1 MKTEKIDN
9 QKIEKLILFF
19 KTSTAMF
26 EFMQKILDI
35 HAPNSSN
42 VNRND
47 KMYSLHK
54 LAIVELEKDKVDLIV
69 LDNLL
74 AEMEKLAEQN
84 SIPIPNFEVGGTT
97 SSVS

>member
-1 MKTEKIDN
+1 MDN
-9 QKIEKLILFF
+9 KKIETLIAFF

-35 HAPNSSN
+35 HAPNSSS
-42 VNRND
+42 VSRNN
-47 KMYSLHK
+47 KMYPLHK
-54 LAIVELEKDKVDLIV
+54 LALVELEKDKVDLIV

-84 SIPIPNFEVGGTT
+84 SMPIPNFEVGGTT

>member
-1 MKTEKIDN
+1 MDN
-9 QKIEKLILFF
+9 KKIETLITFF

-42 VNRND
+42 ANRNN

-54 LAIVELEKDKVDLIV
+54 LALVELEKDKVDLIV

-84 SIPIPNFEVGGTT
+84 SMPIPNFEVGGTT